1 MFIADNGG
9 FHSSGAVTKF
19 AAITV
24 EVCFIFFEMFS
35 LSTTSIRLIAVDCFF
50 VLLAFFSLSIG
61 IFNVTST
68 EFNREQFGLSK
79 LFFSVYHSPIL
90 YMALTLVKSTIF
102 KSVMTIKKNSK

>member
-50 VLLAFFSLSIG
+50 VLLAFFSPFDRNLQRHVDRI
-61 IFNVTST
+61 
-68 EFNREQFGLSK
+68 QL
-79 LFFSVYHSPIL
+79 
-90 YMALTLVKSTIF
+90 
-102 KSVMTIKKNSK
+102 